1 MYKWY
6 LIYTYHDLYFSE
18 FNSENECLEYLEQL
32 KQEYKNDRD
41 FHYRVIKGITLEV
54 F

>member
-6 LIYTYHDLYFSE
+6 LIYSYHDLYFSE
-18 FNSENECLEYLEQL
+18 FNSEKECLEFLRHL
-32 KQEYKNDRD
+32 KEEYKNDRD
-41 FHYRVIKGITLEV
+41 FRYQVIKGISLKE